1 MTLQETTMDFTL
13 TPEQQ
18 DAASLARRMFA
29 DRCTQ
34 SRLREVEAA
43 DHRFDADLWKELGAA
58 GLLGLHLPEEAGGA
72 GLGLLELCSVAIE
85 AGRAVAPV
93 PLAWHTVAAA
103 AVARFGSPQQIGEWV
118 TAAAHG
124 ENVLTVALSE
134 DQADLPMR
142 PSTVAERGDDGWR
155 LTGTKTV
162 VPSGTVA
169 DLFLVPADTAD
180 GVVVFLVRKD
190 DAGVRVAAQRLNDGD
205 TAGRLEL
212 DGVGL
217 DRDRVLGGVGEG
229 SEVTS
234 WLTARLAVAVC
245 AQQLGVVEGA
255 LELTADY
262 ARSREQFGRPIG
274 TFQAVSQRLAD
285 SYIDVHGVRLTM
297 WQAAWRLE
305 ENLPAEVQVA
315 TAKLWAADTGHKV
328 AHTTV
333 HVHGGVGIDLDGAAH
348 RYFTAAKRL
357 ELMLGGAT
365 RQALVV
371 GRALAAEPA

>member
-1 MTLQETTMDFTL
+1 MDFTL
-13 TPEQQ
+13 TPEQE
-18 DAASLARRMFA
+18 DASALARRMFA

-34 SRLREVEAA
+34 SRLREIEA
-43 DHRFDADLWKELGAA
+43 DDARLDAALWKELGAA

-72 GLGLLELCSVAIE
+72 GLSLLELCSVAVE

-93 PLAWHTVAAA
+93 PLPWHAVAAEG
-103 AVARFGSPQQIGEWV
+103 VARFGTPEQVDAWV
-118 TAAAHG
+118 PEAARG

-134 DQADLPMR
+134 DQVDVPVH
-142 PSTVAERGDDGWR
+142 PTTVAERTAGGWSA
-155 LTGTKTV
+155 TGTKTV

-180 GVVVFLVRKD
+180 GGVVLLVRKD
-190 DAGVRVAAQRLNDGD
+190 DPGVRVEGQRINDGD

-212 DGVGL
+212 DRVTLG
-217 DRDRVLGGVGEG
+217 DDRVLGPVGTG
-229 SEVTS
+229 SEVTR
-234 WLTARLAVAVC
+234 WLAARLAVVLC

-255 LELTADY
+255 LELTAEY
-262 ARSREQFGRPIG
+262 SRTREQFGRPIG

-285 SYIDVHGVRLTM
+285 GYIDVHGVRLTM
-297 WQAAWRLE
+297 WQAAWRLSE
-305 ENLPAEVQVA
+305 ELPADIEVA
-315 TAKLWAADTGHKV
+315 TAKLWAADTGHKI

-357 ELMLGGAT
+357 ELMLGGTT
-365 RQALVV
+365 RQALTV
-371 GRALAAEPA
+371 GRALAAEPV